1 MKGKDMYFVISPSGY
16 SGYGETLADSIK
28 DLNEQHETYDLKGL
42 EFYKAQPIK
51 VELRE
56 VPTPV
61 EVTKPKTTKKK

>member
-1 MKGKDMYFVISPSGY
+1 MYFAVNKNGY
-16 SGYGETLADSIK
+16 SGYGKTLTDAVKDLAEQDEPNEIK
-28 DLNEQHETYDLKGL
+28 DL

-61 EVTKPKTTKKK
+61 EVPKAISSRAKK